1 MRSAVSKS
9 AVSVDNPY
17 ASHSVHSCSNGG
29 LSTSDNYGIDSSS
42 SMTRPSSIGSGKAAS
57 SRP

>member
-17 ASHSVHSCSNGG
+17 ASHSVHSCSNGR

-42 SMTRPSSIGSGKAAS
+42 MTRPSSVGSGKAAS